1 MSDTRYKFEEAQH
14 FFEQM
19 KKNIEDDKLFGFNL
33 SAFLTAA
40 RSITFF
46 MQNEFRSK
54 TGFMNWYENKQKL
67 MGRECSFK
75 FVNEMRRA
83 TVHVK
88 RVMSDKKVSVTIS
101 ETPIQVADSVSVR
114 VIRDGKIVEEHP
126 SKDSK
131 KTKTITSIKS
141 LIQSASA
148 PFQRS
153 NNNREGRNVSR
164 FFKEDPNEDPI
175 RKCEKY
181 IQKLRNI
188 VDECEQLFNK
198 CE

>member
-1 MSDTRYKFEEAQH
+1 MSDTRYKLEEAQH

-33 SAFLTAA
+33 SAFLTAS

-46 MQNEFRSK
+46 IQNEFSSK
-54 TGFMNWYENKQKL
+54 TGFKNWYENKQKL
-67 MGRECSFK
+67 MGSDCSFK
-75 FVNEMRRA
+75 FFNEMRAA
-83 TVHVK
+83 TVHTK
-88 RVMSDKKVSVTIS
+88 RVMPNKRVSDTIS

-126 SKDSK
+126 SRNSK
-131 KTKTITSIKS
+131 KTKTTTSIKS
-141 LIQSASA
+141 LIQSASM
-148 PFQRS
+148 PFQRY

-164 FFKEDPNEDPI
+164 FFKEDPNEDLI
-175 RKCEKY
+175 RKCEKH